1 MVKTDR
7 FIQPAADYWPRKMI
21 KVIGT
26 LSIFGGLVFLG
37 LGFIFIVAG
46 GADNILIGGVC
57 LLLGVLLILITYIL
71 ARAETKRPHTVNQ
84 SINVT
89 MSGSGEFRERE
100 IQCPACGA
108 PVKDDN
114 IKLIEGGFMVSCPF
128 CEKVSALEEEPK
140 W

>member
-1 MVKTDR
+1 
-7 FIQPAADYWPRKMI
+7 MI

-46 GADNILIGGVC
+46 GADNMLVGGVC
-57 LLLGVLLILITYIL
+57 LLLGVLLFIITYL
-71 ARAETKRPHTVNQ
+71 LVRAEAKRPQTVNQ
-84 SINVT
+84 NINVT
-89 MSGSGEFRERE
+89 MSGSGEFKEKS

-108 PVKDDN
+108 PVKDED
-114 IKLIEGGFMVSCPF
+114 IKLIEGGLMVSCPF